1 MRRAQEMW
9 LALYLTPLAT
19 VAAISGHAP
28 AGGCMLAMACDA
40 RVMVD
45 GKYMIGVNEV
55 QLLLWAAAVV
65 VGPLLLLIADGI
77 YAHLTGGVRSD
88 RSDLA
93 LPASR
98 GLRRHTQSRRDA
110 AAGLAALAER
120 RARR

>member
-45 GKYMIGVNEV
+45 GKYMIGGAFTN
-55 QLLLWAAAVV
+55 AAA
-65 VGPLLLLIADGI
+65 AE
-77 YAHLTGGVRSD
+77 GG
-88 RSDLA
+88 
-93 LPASR
+93 
-98 GLRRHTQSRRDA
+98 GRHTGRAGAGPA
-110 AAGLAALAER
+110 ASFPHASDGGKR
-120 RARR
+120 QGRARQPQAARLGKTA

>member
-9 LALYLTPLAT
+9 LAFYLTPLAT

-55 QLLLWAAAVV
+55 QLLLWAAAGVV
-65 VGPLLLLIADGI
+65 
-77 YAHLTGGVRSD
+77 
-88 RSDLA
+88 
-93 LPASR
+93 
-98 GLRRHTQSRRDA
+98 
-110 AAGLAALAER
+110 
-120 RARR
+120 ARCSC